1 MNFPYEISMLQNLV
15 MPDSLLDDWTTAGSM
30 IDFKR
35 AGEMPAGNETSE
47 LRERRAKPELS
58 LTHP

>member
-1 MNFPYEISMLQNLV
+1 MNFPYEISMLNEFV
-15 MPDSLLDDWTTAGSM
+15 MPDGLLDDWTAAGST

-47 LRERRAKPELS
+47 LRERQAEPELS